1 MSCPGPKQWFFL
13 RAGHFYALFIP
24 RNLFSQPL
32 HNPFFQ
38 PRDIRLGNPE
48 KIRDF
53 FLRFLPSLR
62 HIDAEPELHN
72 HLLPLRELADCASQH
87 AMFRLLLE
95 PLIDHILLRSEDI
108 RQKKLISIPVY
119 I

>member
-1 MSCPGPKQWFFL
+1 MVFPPGRAFFML
-13 RAGHFYALFIP
+13 YSYRAISFRSRFII
-24 RNLFSQPL
+24 R
-32 HNPFFQ
+32 FFQ

-53 FLRFLPSLR
+53 FLRFLPPLW
-62 HIDAEPELHN
+62 HIDAKPEFHD

-95 PLIDHILLRSEDI
+95 P
-108 RQKKLISIPVY
+108 
-119 I
+119 